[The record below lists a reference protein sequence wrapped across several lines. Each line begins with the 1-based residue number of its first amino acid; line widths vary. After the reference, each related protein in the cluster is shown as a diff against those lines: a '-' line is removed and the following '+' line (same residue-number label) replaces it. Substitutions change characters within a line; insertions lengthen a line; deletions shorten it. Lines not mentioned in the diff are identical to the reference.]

1 MSFGEFAY
9 ALLQGY
15 DWWHMHQR
23 NGVRVQIGG
32 ADQLGN
38 IITGIEV
45 IKDAKT
51 TNPDQK
57 VRQVEDWIPYG
68 FTTPLLT
75 TSAGEKLGK
84 SSGNAVWLDKSMT
97 STFDLYQVMI

>member
-1 MSFGEFAY
+1 
-9 ALLQGY
+9 
-15 DWWHMHQR
+15 MHQQ

-45 IKDAKT
+45 IKAAKT
-51 TNPDQK
+51 THPDPK
-57 VRQVEDWIPYG
+57 VRQIIDWIPYG

-84 SSGNAVWLDKSMT
+84 SAGNAIWLDKSMT
-97 STFDLYQVMI
+97 STFDLYQVMAKSMLLQMSD